1 MQLAPRLDTMEFKR
15 VSYFSHYMP
24 KYYVPNENSKLT
36 VETMSSM
43 VLLFTQNDFIL
54 KKVKWNFDCR
64 LRNLVVFIIASQVIV
79 MILSHVEQISL
90 MNSMEKVYVKVNSE
104 NGESEQGLMESTKIR
119 KGN

>member
-54 KKVKWNFDCR
+54 KKVK
-64 LRNLVVFIIASQVIV
+64 
-79 MILSHVEQISL
+79 
-90 MNSMEKVYVKVNSE
+90 
-104 NGESEQGLMESTKIR
+104 
-119 KGN
+119 